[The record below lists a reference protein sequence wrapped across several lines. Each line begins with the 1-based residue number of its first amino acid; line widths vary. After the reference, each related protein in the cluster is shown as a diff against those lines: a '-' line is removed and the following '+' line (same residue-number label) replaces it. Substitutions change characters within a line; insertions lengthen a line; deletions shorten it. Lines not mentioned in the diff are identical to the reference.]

1 MIAMNG
7 SQIDITKLEM
17 ADIIDANVLQN
28 FLDNFAIGFNCA
40 AVSVGRNGEEFTRP
54 SHYRP
59 FCSNYIHASQ
69 IGDRRCA
76 ECHNEFGRKAIA
88 RNGPYVGACH
98 AGLIDFSAPVIIMGE
113 HIGTVLGGQILN
125 SPPNEAAIR
134 KVANEINTDAS
145 GLWNAAQ
152 NIDIVPE
159 NTIAAAAEVLY
170 IVVNALAQSGFNK
183 IETDMLS
190 SNLARNFIQI
200 SETINS
206 LAMDSQDIVNHQSE
220 LVTEIQQI
228 EQHIKDITGVLKSVT
243 KIADQTKILGINAS
257 IEAAHLGTSGKGF
270 AVVAEE
276 IRKLSE
282 STKQTVGKVS
292 TINETAERS
301 ITSTMQSANS
311 TLDITSNQSA
321 SMEELSATVQNSVDL
336 AERLRDLFG
345 DGSKLKTAN

>member
-7 SQIDITKLEM
+7 SQIDVTKLEM

-40 AVSVGRNGEEFTRP
+40 AVSVGRNGEEFTHP

-76 ECHNEFGRKAIA
+76 ECHNEFGQKAIA

-98 AGLIDFSAPVIIMGE
+98 AGLIDFSAPVIIKGE

-125 SPPNEAAIR
+125 SPPNEATIR
-134 KVANEINTDAS
+134 KVAGEINTDAS

-152 NIDIVPE
+152 SIDIVSE
-159 NTIAAAAEVLY
+159 KTIEAAAEVLY

-183 IETDMLS
+183 IETDILS
-190 SNLARNFIQI
+190 SNLAENFIQI
-200 SETINS
+200 SETINI
-206 LAMDSQDIVNHQSE
+206 LAENSQDIVNHQSE
-220 LVTEIQQI
+220 LVAEIQQI
-228 EQHIKDITGVLKSVT
+228 EQHISEITGVLKSVNA
-243 KIADQTKILGINAS
+243 IADQTKILGINAS
-257 IEAAHLGTSGKGF
+257 IEAAHLGASGKGF

-282 STKQTVGKVS
+282 STKQTVGKVNI
-292 TINETAERS
+292 INETVERS
-301 ITSTMQSANS
+301 ITSTMKSANS

-321 SMEELSATVQNSVDL
+321 SMEELSATVQSSVDL
-336 AERLRDLFG
+336 AESLREIFG
-345 DGSKLKTAN
+345 DAAK